1 MLDTYYFLSLAFN
14 CASIILGLLGLF
26 LVIKNWQVWRETNL
40 DVIKARAFLDKK
52 FLNKNWFYLVLV
64 GGIIMSRRVYRY
76 LELSSNESVEVGVT
90 ELLFDF
96 LGFFVIF
103 ILVTMAFHWYQII
116 HTHS

>member
-1 MLDTYYFLSLAFN
+1 MDTYYFLSLAFN
-14 CASIILGLLGLF
+14 FASIILGLLGLF
-26 LVIKNWQVWRETNL
+26 FVIKNWLVWQETSL

-76 LELSSNESVEVGVT
+76 IELNSNESVDVGVN

-96 LGFFVIF
+96 LGLFVII
-103 ILVTMAFHWYQII
+103 ILVTMAYQWYKII